1 MLEEDLFIPNTK
13 SRRTKKRKVK
23 CRYLFFYATEI
34 AVQNYASNMLV
45 TTLMMGRLLI
55 LMWSIRMMKVK
66 SMMIWTG
73 RLRAREGSR
82 SPHSRHFRQRQAWYV
97 GFHGDWSS

>member
-34 AVQNYASNMLV
+34 AVQNYASNLLV

-73 RLRAREGSR
+73 RLRALIFDQLSIQLNSTE
-82 SPHSRHFRQRQAWYV
+82 
-97 GFHGDWSS
+97 